1 MEKNL
6 QKQNI
11 KDILVKNKLNKKGV
25 KIMSEMSANI
35 VMALLMVILGMVI
48 GVAISNIDY
57 KKYDLNGDGLVNSAD
72 MLKLQKYIISQGN
85 KGE

>member
-1 MEKNL
+1 
-6 QKQNI
+6 
-11 KDILVKNKLNKKGV
+11 
-25 KIMSEMSANI
+25 MSEMSANI